1 MRDRLSDSDPN
12 KWLYR
17 LHTGAKHRLLEEYLK
32 GWLPILTR
40 GGQRRGTLVRLLL
53 VDGFA
58 GRGRYIGGEAGSP
71 LILVRVA
78 SEFVKWGLEQ
88 RNPLRAEIQ
97 IAFIEH
103 DLRNYKALVS
113 EINAAQADPDK
124 RPEVI
129 LHPPI
134 QGEFANAIHSMLN
147 EARKENTPM
156 FVFADPFGFAGIPL
170 SAMRN
175 IVAVRRTEVFITFMV
190 REANR
195 FLTTTDRDKAFTDLF
210 GLQSD
215 QLAAFRE
222 RVKDAL
228 DREAQLRDLYIN
240 RLKAGAN
247 AQFVW
252 PFRVFPANGGSTI
265 YYMIHASRHIR
276 AFRLMKDITKK
287 QGAHGEFT
295 FYGKNDFARQA
306 QLPLFGPNT
315 SELKQHMLEKFAG
328 QEITFND
335 LCDHLYPDPACYF
348 FTEPDF
354 RQAGKELRKEGH
366 IRVVPVTS
374 KTKRGLNG
382 KDLLIFPAAVEKA
395 LL

>member
-1 MRDRLSDSDPN
+1 MRDRLSDNDPD
-12 KWLYR
+12 KWVYR
-17 LHTGAKHRLLEEYLK
+17 SHTRAKHRLLEEYLK
-32 GWLPILTR
+32 GWLPILAR
-40 GGQRRGTLVRLLL
+40 GGQRRVSRVQLLL

-58 GRGRYIGGEAGSP
+58 GRGRYVGGEAGSP

-78 SEFVKWGLEQ
+78 NEFVKWGLEQ
-88 RNPLRAEIQ
+88 KIPIHVKVH

-170 SAMRN
+170 SAMRS
-175 IVAVRRTEVFITFMV
+175 ILAVRRTEVFITFMV

-252 PFRVFPANGGSTI
+252 QFRVFPDSGGTTI
-265 YYMIHASRHIR
+265 YYMIHASQHVR
-276 AFRLMKDITKK
+276 AFRLMKDITKR
-287 QGAHGEFT
+287 QGAQGKFT

-306 QLPLFGPNT
+306 QPPLFGPDIE
-315 SELKQHMLEKFAG
+315 SLKQLMLERFIG
-328 QEITFND
+328 QEITFGK
-335 LCDHLYPDPACYF
+335 LCDALYPDPACYY

-354 RQAGKELRKEGH
+354 RKAVMEMRDEEKVQMNGTGPRGGIKH
-366 IRVVPVTS
+366 STS
-374 KTKRGLNG
+374 ITFLET
-382 KDLLIFPAAVEKA
+382 FPQR
-395 LL
+395 LPL